1 MNFFVKQ
8 TIMINTIKINAIA
21 NASVL
26 QIGSA
31 GIIKSKSLMTNSGG
45 FEAPAPEAHHPL
57 FETEEDSP
65 QVQVQNRKG

>member
-1 MNFFVKQ
+1 MNIYVKQ
-8 TIMINTIKINAIA
+8 SIMINTIKINAIA

-31 GIIKSKSLMTNSGG
+31 GIVKSKSLLTNSGG
-45 FEAPAPEAHHPL
+45 FEAPAPAAHHPF
-57 FETEEDSP
+57 FETEEDTP

>member
-31 GIIKSKSLMTNSGG
+31 GIIKSRSLMTNSGG
-45 FEAPAPEAHHPL
+45 FEEPAPKAHHPF
-57 FETEEDSP
+57 FETEESTE
-65 QVQVQNRKG
+65 QVQIQNRKG

>member
-1 MNFFVKQ
+1 MNIFVKQ
-8 TIMINTIKINAIA
+8 TIMINTIRINALA

-31 GIIKSKSLMTNSGG
+31 GIVKSKSILTNSGG
-45 FEAPAPEAHHPL
+45 FDAPAPAAHHPF
-57 FETEEDSP
+57 FETAENTP

>member
-1 MNFFVKQ
+1 MNIFVKQ
-8 TIMINTIKINAIA
+8 TIMINTIRINALA

-31 GIIKSKSLMTNSGG
+31 GIVKSKSILTNSGG
-45 FEAPAPEAHHPL
+45 FDAPAPAAHHPF
-57 FETEEDSP
+57 FETAENTS